1 MFSTEHI
8 NKRLTF
14 SVFIISEWRKTKKF
28 NRAFNQYQDYFF
40 DLKLKIQMHHIK
52 NFIYSHLLSLKQQT
66 WECKR
71 KCILCQFWNT
81 LAEYFWDIRSKV
93 ESFVKH
99 LLLHQNYVWMDYPP
113 IFRSTPLTH
122 THTLCVT
129 CLLIL
134 IFSQPSFIQ

>member
-8 NKRLTF
+8 NKRLSF
-14 SVFIISEWRKTKKF
+14 SVFIILKWRKTKKF

-52 NFIYSHLLSLKQQT
+52 FFIYSRLLLLKQQT
-66 WECKR
+66 WKCKR

-81 LAEYFWDIRSKV
+81 LAEYFLRHQKLKV
-93 ESFVKH
+93 
-99 LLLHQNYVWMDYPP
+99 LLNIFCCTKIMFEWITHPFLDLPP
-113 IFRSTPLTH
+113 S
-122 THTLCVT
+122 HTLCVT
-129 CLLIL
+129 CPLIL